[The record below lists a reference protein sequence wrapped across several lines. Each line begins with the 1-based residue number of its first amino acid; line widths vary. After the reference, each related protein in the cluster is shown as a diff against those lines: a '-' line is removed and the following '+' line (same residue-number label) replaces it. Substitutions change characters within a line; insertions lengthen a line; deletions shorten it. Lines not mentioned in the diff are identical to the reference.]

1 MEGKEVCL
9 EPVLSLGEAP
19 EHPHLKARNT
29 FVEFDGVVQP
39 APAPRFSRTV
49 PDTPLPF
56 RPWKADEAAQILAPW
71 LDEAE
76 LHAARQAGLVD

>member
-39 APAPRFSRTV
+39 APAPRFSLYAAAICGRESRNPAALDPYPV
-49 PDTPLPF
+49 PPPTC
-56 RPWKADEAAQILAPW
+56 ASA
-71 LDEAE
+71 
-76 LHAARQAGLVD
+76 